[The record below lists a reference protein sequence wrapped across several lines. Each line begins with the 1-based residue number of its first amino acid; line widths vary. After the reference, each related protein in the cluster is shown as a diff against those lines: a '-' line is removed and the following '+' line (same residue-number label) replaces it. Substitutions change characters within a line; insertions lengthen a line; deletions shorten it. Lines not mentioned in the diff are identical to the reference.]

1 MTKLFPVSEV
11 HKFDEDRLAK
21 HLTSVGLNEFEN
33 GLEAKQ
39 FQGGQSNPTFAIEG
53 KKTLCVKKKPP
64 GKLLPSAHLI
74 EREYRIMNAL
84 SETDVPVPKMHHLCE
99 DPDVIGTAF
108 FVMDFLEGR
117 IIDDT
122 SYLAIFTAS
131 DRLKIFDS
139 IRTKR
144 CGASLC

>member
-1 MTKLFPVSEV
+1 MTKLIPVSEV

-21 HLTSVGLNEFEN
+21 YLTSVGLNEFEN

-53 KKTLCVKKKPP
+53 KKTRYVLRKKPP

-84 SETDVPVPKMHHLCE
+84 SETDVPVPKMHHLC
-99 DPDVIGTAF
+99 
-108 FVMDFLEGR
+108 
-117 IIDDT
+117 
-122 SYLAIFTAS
+122 
-131 DRLKIFDS
+131 
-139 IRTKR
+139 
-144 CGASLC
+144 